1 MTITGSTR
9 VYFVIADPIDQVRAP
24 ELFNQVFSMY
34 GVDAVVVPLNV
45 KAEDFDSTLK
55 ALLRV
60 PNVDGVFLSIPHKP
74 AALSVVDRCSKL
86 AKVAG
91 AVNAVRRAPD
101 GALEGDLFDGLGFIK
116 ALDNARIGY
125 AGKRVLLIGAGGAAA
140 AIAVA
145 LAACGAAEIAIFDPA
160 GDKAAQLV
168 ARIAEAFRVA
178 ARVAASNDPAGYD
191 LVVNAS
197 PLGMKQGDPVPCDV
211 ARLDAG
217 AAVFD
222 VLMKNQPTPLVRA
235 ARARA
240 LAAEPGFEMLIQQA
254 PLYLHFFGLDAAA
267 SGIENDASALREMIY
282 PKELLES
289 LPTP

>member
-9 VYFVIADPIDQVRAP
+9 VYFVIADPIEQVRAP

-34 GVDAVVVPLNV
+34 GVDAVVIPMNV

-55 ALLRV
+55 ALFRA

-74 AALSVVDRCSKL
+74 AALSVADRCSKL

-91 AVNAVRRAPD
+91 AINAVRRAPD

-145 LAACGAAEIAIFDPA
+145 LAACGTAEIAIFDPA
-160 GDKAAQLV
+160 GDKAAQLG
-168 ARIAEAFRVA
+168 ARIADAFRTDAHVA
-178 ARVAASNDPAGYD
+178 TSNDPAGYD

-197 PLGMKQGDPVPCDV
+197 PLGMKQGDPIPFDV

-240 LAAEPGFEMLIQQA
+240 LIAEPGFEMLIQQA
-254 PLYLHFFGLDAAA
+254 PLYLRFFGLDEAAA
-267 SGIENDASALREMIY
+267 GIENDASALREMIY
-282 PKELLES
+282 P
-289 LPTP
+289 